1 MKILSTLVLSALC
14 VQTCMSYHVLVYH
27 TWGTKSHILQIAPIV
42 EELLARGHEVT
53 TCFFH
58 PLKLN
63 HENHTEIIVPNAI
76 EGMSKEMSKLLLE
89 EGHSVWNLKIIKFA
103 VQALGDVMEDIALTP
118 IKVNEIDSLMK
129 SGKKVDLLVTMFS
142 MPAFLADHFDC
153 PIAFYLPVGPA
164 TVALRGTGNVDNL
177 SIKPI
182 ITAPHIEPMDFST
195 RVLNHVQEYLTELW
209 MAWIYNKVTDILRDN
224 LGPQIRHPDE
234 ILRDRFSILIGG
246 HHPVTHGSWPN
257 LPNMIQVGA
266 AHLKDPEPLPD
277 NLKRFMDS
285 ASNGAVFVSFGSAVI
300 PSQMPKEKLE
310 MLVEAFKNLKMS
322 VLWKWD
328 SEVPN
333 LPKNVKT
340 SSWVPQQDI
349 LGHHNLKVFVTHGG
363 LGSLQEAIY
372 HKAVIIGIPFSNDQT
387 PNILR
392 AARHGYAKILHW
404 DNITSADLTN
414 AINDAMYDENM
425 KLSLEEIHN
434 LYTDTQQKPREKAA
448 WWVEYVCRHK
458 GAKILQS
465 HHLEEA
471 PWYQYHHVDIIIFSM
486 TVIIAIIGILILIC
500 KICCRICCTRKH
512 KLHQLKTE

>member
-1 MKILSTLVLSALC
+1 MKILNTLVLSALC
-14 VQTCMSYHVLVYH
+14 VQTCVSYHVLVYH

-53 TCFFH
+53 TCFYH

-63 HENHTEIIVPNAI
+63 HENHTEIIVPNLI
-76 EGMSKEMSKLLLE
+76 EGMQKEMSKLFLE
-89 EGHSVWNLKIIKFA
+89 EGGQSVWNLKIIKFA
-103 VQALGDVMEDIALTP
+103 IRALGDVMDDLALTP
-118 IKVNEIDSLMK
+118 IKVKEIDSLMK
-129 SGKKVDLLVTMFS
+129 SGKKVDLMLTMFA

-153 PIAFYLPVGPA
+153 PIAYYLPVGPA
-164 TVALRGTGNVDNL
+164 SVVLGGTGNVDNL

-182 ITAPHIEPMDFST
+182 ITAPHIEPMDFKT

-209 MAWIYNKVTDILRDN
+209 MGWIYNKVTDILRDN
-224 LGPQIRHPDE
+224 LGPNIRHPDE
-234 ILRDRFSILIGG
+234 ILKDRFSILIGG
-246 HHPVTHGSWPN
+246 HHPVTHGSWPY
-257 LPNMIQVGA
+257 LPNVIQVGA

-277 NLKRFMDS
+277 DLKRFMDS
-285 ASNGAVFVSFGSAVI
+285 ASNGAVFVSFGSAVV

-310 MLVEAFKNLKMS
+310 MLLEAFKNLKMS

-349 LGHHNLKVFVTHGG
+349 LGHPNLKVFVTHGG

-372 HKAVIIGIPFSNDQT
+372 HKAVIIGIPMSNDQK

-392 AARHGYAKILHW
+392 AARHGYAKMLDW
-404 DNITSADLTN
+404 GELTADEFTN
-414 AINDAMYDENM
+414 AINEGMKDEKM
-425 KLSLEEIHN
+425 RSALERIHN

-448 WWVEYVCRHK
+448 WWLEYVCRHK
-458 GAKILQS
+458 GAKILQN

-471 PWYQYHHVDIIIFSM
+471 PWYQYHHVDIIIFLV
-486 TVIIAIIGILILIC
+486 TVIIAIIGVFLLSCRLCC
-500 KICCRICCTRKH
+500 KICRRSKI
-512 KLHQLKTE
+512 KTE